1 MILGILGNPEM
12 HLDCPV
18 YPELYIRITV
28 RFLDVAILYLMLIV
42 NDFSVLEKTLC
53 LHKFYINMMIL
64 QLNIAGYKF
73 LSEE

>member
-1 MILGILGNPEM
+1 
-12 HLDCPV
+12 
-18 YPELYIRITV
+18 
-28 RFLDVAILYLMLIV
+28 MLIV